1 MPVPLRE
8 VTSGSRL
15 FERLRLR
22 ATRFRPAQAILAGF
36 ALAAAVGSALL
47 TLPVAK
53 AGPGGATPIEAIFTA
68 VSAISVTG
76 HVVVDTSSYW
86 TLGGQIV
93 ILALIQ
99 LGGLGVMTFASVVG
113 LIVVRRLSLSTRITA
128 ATEARSV
135 GLDDVGRL
143 VKGVVTISLLIE
155 GITAGG
161 PTGGQL
167 TLTTD
172 VENYPGFPQ
181 GIMGPQ
187 LIMDM
192 RSQAERFGTTFIT
205 DDVVELDLSTR
216 PFRIVTTS
224 NGEVFANALI
234 LATGARPRKLGV
246 PGEDELWGGGV
257 SACATCDGFFFRDK
271 HVVVVGGGDSA
282 MEEATFLTKF
292 ASKVSLVHRRSEL
305 RASKIMQERAF
316 KNDRIEFVL
325 NANVS
330 EIKGADGQVTAV
342 ELTDSESGETREM
355 AADGVFLAI
364 GHIPNTSLVEGVLD
378 TDDEG
383 YLLVD
388 EPTTKTNVPGV
399 FAAGDVMDHVYRQAV
414 TAAGTGCR
422 AAIDAERFLAEAP
435 VDPAEHWRTG
445 AAQEA

>member
-1 MPVPLRE
+1 MSQTETTAQTRDV
-8 VTSGSRL
+8 VIIGSG
-15 FERLRLR
+15 
-22 ATRFRPAQAILAGF
+22 PA
-36 ALAAAVGSALL
+36 
-47 TLPVAK
+47 
-53 AGPGGATPIEAIFTA
+53 
-68 VSAISVTG
+68 
-76 HVVVDTSSYW
+76 
-86 TLGGQIV
+86 
-93 ILALIQ
+93 
-99 LGGLGVMTFASVVG
+99 GL
-113 LIVVRRLSLSTRITA
+113 TA
-128 ATEARSV
+128 ATYAARAN
-135 GLDDVGRL
+135 LEP
-143 VKGVVTISLLIE
+143 LLIE

-205 DDVVELDLSTR
+205 DDVTDIDLSRR
-216 PFRIVTTS
+216 PFRITTSS

-234 LATGARPRKLGV
+234 LSTGARPRRLEV

-292 ASKVSLVHRRSEL
+292 ASKVSIVHRREEL

-316 KNDRIEFVL
+316 KNDKIEFVF
-325 NANVS
+325 NATIS
-330 EIKGADGQVTAV
+330 EIKGTDGAVTAV
-342 ELTDSESGETREM
+342 ELTDTVTGDSREL
-355 AADGVFLAI
+355 ACDGVFLAI
-364 GHIPNTSLVEGVLD
+364 GHIPNTWLFDGVLD
-378 TDDEG
+378 TDEEG

-388 EPTTKTNVPGV
+388 QPTTRTNVPGV
-399 FAAGDVMDHVYRQAV
+399 FACGDVMDHEYRQAV

-422 AAIDAERFLAEAP
+422 AAIDAERWLAE
-435 VDPAEHWRTG
+435 RS
-445 AAQEA
+445 